1 MDITLIEIWNKV
13 DGAAH
18 NQMVEVVLYTW
29 WWIIG
34 FHQNLEFLCQERNL
48 LPPKKG
54 PAPCSLISG
63 GTKGCI
69 QFSNSPWDIWHA
81 YTMCTLCTR
90 RPLLPIVRNWTLQLF
105 HFFHPLASMY
115 NSNGCKRNMQA
126 EQYRLWMKFKYWL
139 SILFNY
145 MSKLWFLNLT
155 VTFSLKSLS
164 LLLRTVYYKY
174 EKESNCG
181 SIWCTD
187 HTFLLVLL

>member
-1 MDITLIEIWNKV
+1 MEQPTTRWWRLYCTHDGESLDFIKIWNFFARK
-13 DGAAH
+13 
-18 NQMVEVVLYTW
+18 EIY
-29 WWIIG
+29 
-34 FHQNLEFLCQERNL
+34 CL
-48 LPPKKG
+48 LKKG
-54 PAPCSLISG
+54 HAPCSLISG